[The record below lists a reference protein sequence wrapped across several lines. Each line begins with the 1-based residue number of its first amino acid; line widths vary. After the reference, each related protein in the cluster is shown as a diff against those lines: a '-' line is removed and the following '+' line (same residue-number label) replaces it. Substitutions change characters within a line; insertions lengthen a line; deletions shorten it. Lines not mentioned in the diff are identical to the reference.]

1 MRLITT
7 ITSLIGIAAIAF
19 VFAGHAFAGQRT
31 ASTAASSAFGS
42 NQAEKVQV
50 QSIQRMHTGGTGD
63 LKQIRCP
70 VAASVT
76 ACYVAN

>member
-31 ASTAASSAFGS
+31 TSAAASSAFGS
-42 NQAEKVQV
+42 NHAQKVQV
-50 QSIQRMHTGGTGD
+50 RSIERMHTGGSGD
-63 LKQIRCP
+63 LKQVRCP

-76 ACYVAN
+76 VCYVAN